1 MVDTVE
7 THQRRFDRERL
18 ADIYTDRLEALLNLA
33 FLMRNDIDRQEK
45 LRQYLQCMDVIL
57 ERMAKDDIAQVC

>member
-18 ADIYTDRLEALLNLA
+18 ADIYADRLEALLNLA